1 MLCSQRSHPM
11 VVEQAW
17 NSEKWKME
25 VTERPLLALMNKAI
39 ERISE
44 VLSEGDKKPLE
55 MLI

>member
-1 MLCSQRSHPM
+1 M

-25 VTERPLLALMNKAI
+25 ATERPLLALMNKAI